1 MPTVQPTCT
10 CAAPCLSP
18 VSDQRPRPAR
28 ETIRVMRAADAKE
41 NCMQRFSPP
50 SLDHNV
56 DVHQHC
62 TRQREHG
69 CAAVVVMAK
78 RYEATRT
85 QGDEP
90 RKRESASASSCSE
103 RTATERGARKEPTK
117 ATQRRFAPS
126 GSPRPGCALYETT
139 RSVTEAIPTK
149 KKKRSAGSSDLFVG
163 RNSETHTQ
171 VTRGVGTTNTH
182 GSGRERFSAAK
193 PHQPWTRDPR
203 PRPVGVTTALTS
215 QANVQNAQ
223 LADRSGR
230 DWTHSEEA
238 AVAL

>member
-1 MPTVQPTCT
+1 MPRPYAESYKPMIRALSLMTKKFKIH
-10 CAAPCLSP
+10 PCLHQVLLCMGSARNLMTHQSGRQCRNARSKVPGRECP
-18 VSDQRPRPAR
+18 V
-28 ETIRVMRAADAKE
+28 
-41 NCMQRFSPP
+41 
-50 SLDHNV
+50 
-56 DVHQHC
+56 
-62 TRQREHG
+62 
-69 CAAVVVMAK
+69 
-78 RYEATRT
+78 
-85 QGDEP
+85 
-90 RKRESASASSCSE
+90 ASA
-103 RTATERGARKEPTK
+103 TAKP
-117 ATQRRFAPS
+117 
-126 GSPRPGCALYETT
+126 L
-139 RSVTEAIPTK
+139 VVIPTK

>member
-18 VSDQRPRPAR
+18 VCDQRPRPAR

-56 DVHQHC
+56 DVHQQC
-62 TRQREHG
+62 RRQRELG
-69 CAAVVVMAK
+69 CTAVVAMAE

-103 RTATERGARKEPTK
+103 RTATERGARKEPTQGHP
-117 ATQRRFAPS
+117 APLCAVRFTPRS
-126 GSPRPGCALYETT
+126 GCVLYETT
-139 RSVTEAIPTK
+139 EALQKRFHPKKEAICRQQRSVEQGATD
-149 KKKRSAGSSDLFVG
+149 AG
-163 RNSETHTQ
+163 R
-171 VTRGVGTTNTH
+171 
-182 GSGRERFSAAK
+182 
-193 PHQPWTRDPR
+193 
-203 PRPVGVTTALTS
+203 
-215 QANVQNAQ
+215 
-223 LADRSGR
+223 
-230 DWTHSEEA
+230 
-238 AVAL
+238 